1 MTEKDKIDENKIK
14 NDKVIE
20 TLEMV
25 IASLK
30 ENNEKLKD
38 YIKKK
43 SV

>member
-1 MTEKDKIDENKIK
+1 MTEKDKIDENKIM

-20 TLEMV
+20 TIEMV
-25 IASLK
+25 IANLK

-43 SV
+43 SA